1 MLIKND
7 KYCPLISIIT
17 VSFNSEATIE
27 RTIQSILDQKYNNIE
42 HIIIDGLSSDK
53 TLEII
58 KKYGDKVRYYSE
70 PDEGIYDAVNKGLKL
85 YSGEYVGFVFS
96 DDYLFPDAI
105 DILVKYIRKYPYK
118 DFFFGSVR
126 KHYGIV
132 HGYRP
137 WMIPFSWG
145 FYTSFSPGFFIKRS
159 SQKKLGFFNL
169 KYKCSSDYDY
179 FYKMIAKEKFKGVG
193 TKKNELFGVFSRGGF
208 SSKINSFDHMFECT
222 KIRLY
227 NQQNKILILITLV
240 LKFITNL
247 KRL

>member
-118 DFFFGSVR
+118 DFFLGQLGSITVLCTD
-126 KHYGIV
+126 ID
-132 HGYRP
+132 HG
-137 WMIPFSWG
+137 
-145 FYTSFSPGFFIKRS
+145 
-159 SQKKLGFFNL
+159 
-169 KYKCSSDYDY
+169 
-179 FYKMIAKEKFKGVG
+179 
-193 TKKNELFGVFSRGGF
+193 
-208 SSKINSFDHMFECT
+208 
-222 KIRLY
+222 
-227 NQQNKILILITLV
+227 
-240 LKFITNL
+240 
-247 KRL
+247 